1 MHIAIDG
8 KRFFLNASGLG
19 RYSRSLV
26 NSLLS
31 LEDEAC
37 LLTLFRPKGHVKF
50 EAPVHRRLRIVTAD
64 YLLPGDAGNAL
75 WRFTK
80 FSGLIN
86 KKKYSVFHGPSHIL
100 PGKLNCP
107 AIVTMLDLI
116 FLRFPRYFPVFD
128 RQYYKVMFKKSAQ
141 QADHIISISEAT
153 KSDLI
158 SYFDIDADKIS
169 VIYPAFDDML
179 TTVPD
184 SYLQKIRSTYE
195 LPKDYILYVG
205 NIEPRKNILRLAQAF
220 DFLMASGGI
229 DRETELVVVGQ
240 KGWFYKEIFA
250 GIERLKNREKIRF
263 LGPVYGR
270 DLAGLYQM
278 ALVMAYPS
286 LFEGFGYPVLEAM
299 QLGTPV
305 LTSNVSSLPEAGG
318 SAAVLIEPEQ
328 VDDIASGLEKI
339 INDETMREDMTSKG
353 LAHASQFTAERM
365 ARQTMSIYRRFA
377 NCL

>member
-1 MHIAIDG
+1 MQIAIDG
-8 KRFFLNASGLG
+8 KRFFQNSSGLG

-26 NSLLS
+26 SSLLS
-31 LEDEAC
+31 LENEAF
-37 LLTLFRPKGHVKF
+37 LLTLFRPKGRVKF
-50 EAPVHRRLRIVTAD
+50 EAPAHPRLRIITAE
-64 YLLPGDAGNAL
+64 YVLPGDAGNAL
-75 WRFTK
+75 WRFIK
-80 FSGLIN
+80 FPRLIN
-86 KKKYSVFHGPSHIL
+86 KKKYSIFHGPSHIL
-100 PGKLNCP
+100 PGKIDCP

-116 FLRFPRYFPVFD
+116 FLRFPQYFPVFD
-128 RQYYKVMFKKSAQ
+128 RYYYKVMFKRSAR

-169 VIYPAFDDML
+169 VVYPAFDDML
-179 TTVPD
+179 TPAGSSD
-184 SYLQKIRSTYE
+184 LKKIRSAYK
-195 LPKDYILYVG
+195 LPKRYILYVG

-220 DFLMASGGI
+220 DLLLVSGKI
-229 DRETELVVVGQ
+229 DRETELLVAGQ
-240 KGWFYKEIFA
+240 KGWFYKEIFS
-250 GIERLKNREKIRF
+250 GVDGLKNKEKIRF
-263 LGPVYGR
+263 LGPVYGQ

-328 VDDIASGLEKI
+328 IDDIAAGLEKI
-339 INDETMREDMTSKG
+339 INDKTLRDDMIRKG
-353 LAHASQFTAERM
+353 FAHASQFTGERM
-365 ARQTMSIYRRFA
+365 ARETLSLYRRFGG
-377 NCL
+377 

>member
-31 LEDEAC
+31 LEDEAF
-37 LLTLFRPKGHVKF
+37 LLTLFKPKGRGKF
-50 EAPVHRRLRIVTAD
+50 DAPDHRRLHIVTAD

-80 FSGLIN
+80 FPRLIN
-86 KKKYSVFHGPSHIL
+86 KNKYSVFHGPSHVL
-100 PGKLNCP
+100 PGKLTCP

-116 FLRFPRYFPVFD
+116 FLRFPQYFPIVD
-128 RQYYKVMFKKSAQ
+128 RHYYKVMFKKSAR
-141 QADHIISISEAT
+141 QADHIISISQAT

-169 VIYPAFDDML
+169 VVYPGFDDIL
-179 TTVPD
+179 TPIGSHD
-184 SYLQKIRSTYE
+184 LQNIRSTYE
-195 LPKDYILYVG
+195 LPNHYILYVG

-220 DFLMASGGI
+220 DFLMASGKI
-229 DRETELVVVGQ
+229 DRETELVVAGQ
-240 KGWFYKEIFA
+240 KGWFYKEIFT
-250 GIERLKNREKIRF
+250 GIDRLKSREKIRF

-339 INDETMREDMTSKG
+339 INDETMREDMTRKG

-365 ARQTMSIYRRFA
+365 ARETLSIYRRFA
-377 NCL
+377 N